1 MPRAAPPPQ
10 YCISLLSSM
19 AKIIEIFV
27 SIHAHISHIIS
38 SASSFFLS
46 FFLFFLL
53 HNMAYRILVP
63 LTEIESGPL
72 SGSSESQSLDY

>member
-1 MPRAAPPPQ
+1 MLRPLPQ
-10 YCISLLSSM
+10 YCISLLCSM

-38 SASSFFLS
+38 SSSSFF
-46 FFLFFLL
+46 FFFFLL

-63 LTEIESGPL
+63 LTEIESRPL
-72 SGSSESQSLDY
+72 SGSSESQPLDY